1 MKVGFGKADI
11 TPRIGVE
18 LSGFGPF
25 LMRRSIGI
33 RDRLWAKAI
42 ALNKSGKIFVL
53 VSCDLVGMRHET
65 VMHIRHLVRKA
76 IGIPPEAV
84 MVHCTHTHSGPATQ
98 VYRGWGEVDH
108 PYLEIL
114 PIRIAD
120 ACIRASENLQ
130 EALISYAQVPCEGI
144 GLNREYDKDAP
155 PLKDVLKE
163 SWRPEKPE
171 LTDTECSVLTFH
183 GKDGVMIGFMSYFG
197 CHPVVCCQETR
208 YIHGDYPG
216 VATNMLENEYPGAIG
231 LFLQGAQ
238 GDVNSCVV
246 HKPEKE
252 SLLALDIIA
261 GRYARAVRLGIN
273 TAKPLR
279 IDSMSFSRRMVKFT
293 RKNMAIE
300 ELKQHLSKNESVIHS
315 PSACAESFD
324 IRMAMV
330 YVGALRERLAAMESN
345 SITDSA
351 EELQGLRLGPVAFL
365 GAPLEIFQAI
375 KNDVKRLAESPFT
388 LIMGL
393 TNGSIGY
400 APDKTTA
407 ARGGY
412 AADMVP
418 MMMGQAPFKDIH
430 TELSRELVE
439 LERII
444 REEPGTAASP

>member
-1 MKVGFGKADI
+1 
-11 TPRIGVE
+11 
-18 LSGFGPF
+18 
-25 LMRRSIGI
+25 
-33 RDRLWAKAI
+33 
-42 ALNKSGKIFVL
+42 
-53 VSCDLVGMRHET
+53 
-65 VMHIRHLVRKA
+65 
-76 IGIPPEAV
+76 
-84 MVHCTHTHSGPATQ
+84 
-98 VYRGWGEVDH
+98 
-108 PYLEIL
+108 
-114 PIRIAD
+114 
-120 ACIRASENLQ
+120 
-130 EALISYAQVPCEGI
+130 
-144 GLNREYDKDAP
+144 
-155 PLKDVLKE
+155 
-163 SWRPEKPE
+163 
-171 LTDTECSVLTFH
+171 
-183 GKDGVMIGFMSYFG
+183 
-197 CHPVVCCQETR
+197 
-208 YIHGDYPG
+208 
-216 VATNMLENEYPGAIG
+216 
-231 LFLQGAQ
+231 
-238 GDVNSCVV
+238 
-246 HKPEKE
+246 
-252 SLLALDIIA
+252 
-261 GRYARAVRLGIN
+261 
-273 TAKPLR
+273 
-279 IDSMSFSRRMVKFT
+279 MSFSRRMVKFT